1 MSVEATLWGS
11 NVMGRSFE
19 ERIEVARAGGFTATS
34 IFPFEVAEAA
44 ERGESPQQLRQR
56 HEEAGLRIAVLDP
69 LARWLPTW
77 RPPNAGLDDPG
88 RGDFTAE
95 QMFPTAEALGA
106 EAVTVLALY
115 DPTVDPAVA
124 GPLFAELCDRAAEHG
139 LRLQLEFIPG
149 SGLHDLAAAWAVVEA
164 ADRPNG
170 GVLLDTW
177 HFFRSASSFELLAEI
192 PAEKIF
198 ALQLEDAPVEPP
210 PDLGWECLH
219 ARLVPGEGELDLDR
233 LMATIAG
240 KVPRLSGPEVF
251 SDEFASLSPAQLGAR
266 LGDASR
272 RYLG

>member
-1 MSVEATLWGS
+1 MSVELTLWGS
-11 NVMGRSFE
+11 NVMGRTFE

-44 ERGESPQQLRQR
+44 ERGETPQQLRR
-56 HEEAGLRIAVLDP
+56 RYEEAGVRIAVLDP

-77 RPPNAGLDDPG
+77 RPPDAGLDDPG

-95 QMFPTAEALGA
+95 QIFPMAEDLGV

-124 GPLFAELCDRAAEHG
+124 GPLFAELCDQAADHG
-139 LRLQLEFIPG
+139 LRLQIEFIPG
-149 SGLHDLAAAWAVVEA
+149 SGLHDLSAACAIVEA

-177 HFFRSASSFELLAEI
+177 HFFRSASSFESLARI
-192 PAEKIF
+192 PAEKLF
-198 ALQLEDAPVEPP
+198 ALQIEDAPVEPP
-210 PDLGWECLH
+210 DDIGWECLH

-233 LMATIAG
+233 LMTTIDG

-251 SDEFASLSPAQLGAR
+251 SDEFAALSPADLGAR

-272 RYLG
+272 RYLD